1 MYLNNASTKDVINTQ
16 NQCQIWIYLKT
27 GMEQYGKGFHRFH
40 AGEDVRPVTSC
51 KFLLWRKCLQIHIE
65 LLKQQGDSLVSSDTE
80 ENNCRR
86 FSTNSVIDLL
96 TVYIFL
102 V

>member
-1 MYLNNASTKDVINTQ
+1 
-16 NQCQIWIYLKT
+16 
-27 GMEQYGKGFHRFH
+27 MEQYRKDFERFQ
-40 AGEDVRPVTSC
+40 ASEDVRPVTSC
-51 KFLLWRKCLQIHIE
+51 KFLLWKKCLQIHIA
-65 LLKQQGDSLVSSDTE
+65 LQKQQGDSLVSSDTE
-80 ENNCRR
+80 ENNCSR